1 VRIPQIFGYRLNADE
16 KLVYLFLSTYC
27 TTSNVYAVVSEVRA
41 KLLDDDFVI
50 VSGKITQRIKSKL
63 SVLLFDDICT
73 AKGYLVTE

>member
-1 VRIPQIFGYRLNADE
+1 MRIPQIFGYRLNADE

-63 SVLLFDDICT
+63 SVLLSDDICT
-73 AKGYLVTE
+73 AKRYLVTE